1 MVNLPWVPSQ
11 DYSIHYTSKQNSRI
25 IGLHSLSY
33 EAINENTNL
42 YHDTTIKTLSQRQQK
57 PTYQLNGPMLRNM
70 SSVTIY
76 QFRVKGKY

>member
-25 IGLHSLSY
+25 KVLLSLFY

-42 YHDTTIKTLSQRQQK
+42 YHDTTITTLSQR
-57 PTYQLNGPMLRNM
+57 R
-70 SSVTIY
+70 
-76 QFRVKGKY
+76 